1 MDLSLDDRAVTRSCP
16 KFHFEIDVD
25 VDVDVDTFD
34 VDTFDVDT
42 FDVDS
47 FSVSMALLLY
57 TGGDDTIPTVDVDHH
72 LDSMRVTSCLFR
84 LEECGRLVVMKS
96 KLSCLASCRRRSE
109 SSDRWGKLRPPMNVF
124 SAILKVANW

>member
-1 MDLSLDDRAVTRSCP
+1 LDDRAVTRSCP

-57 TGGDDTIPTVDVDHH
+57 TGGDDTIPTMDVDWRT
-72 LDSMRVTSCLFR
+72 LFVDRLLLRV
-84 LEECGRLVVMKS
+84 
-96 KLSCLASCRRRSE
+96 
-109 SSDRWGKLRPPMNVF
+109 
-124 SAILKVANW
+124 

>member
-16 KFHFEIDVD
+16 KFHFDVD
-25 VDVDVDTFD
+25 V
-34 VDTFDVDT
+34 
-42 FDVDS
+42 VDS
-47 FSVSMALLLY
+47 VSVSVSISLLLY
-57 TGGDDTIPTVDVDHH
+57 TGGDDTIPTMDVDHH

-109 SSDRWGKLRPPMNVF
+109 SSDRHNGWK
-124 SAILKVANW
+124 

>member
-34 VDTFDVDT
+34 VDTFDVD
-42 FDVDS
+42 S

-57 TGGDDTIPTVDVDHH
+57 TGGDDTIPTMDVDWRT
-72 LDSMRVTSCLFR
+72 LFVDRLLLRV
-84 LEECGRLVVMKS
+84 
-96 KLSCLASCRRRSE
+96 
-109 SSDRWGKLRPPMNVF
+109 
-124 SAILKVANW
+124 